1 MSKKSFHFLLLKR
14 KVLGIAFNLKTGAVF
29 TFNDLN
35 LASNVICPTTV
46 QQEVGRWFAY
56 FVKHTS
62 NVPFIVIGKDTHGH
76 LVYLKTGPNPQHNS
90 NPSKGGVR

>member
-1 MSKKSFHFLLLKR
+1 MLKR

-56 FVKHTS
+56 FVKHAPS
-62 NVPFIVIGKDTHGH
+62 VPFIIIGKNTNGH
-76 LVYLKTGPNPQHNS
+76 LVYMKVGPNPLNDN

>member
-46 QQEVGRWFAY
+46 QQEVGR
-56 FVKHTS
+56 
-62 NVPFIVIGKDTHGH
+62 
-76 LVYLKTGPNPQHNS
+76 
-90 NPSKGGVR
+90 